1 MATGINWAFTAQ
13 IEGGPSLQISGSV
26 AVEGYEQIEVKVG
39 DGLSKKVSVQPSD
52 GGNFLLIY
60 ASTYDSITYEVLDGA
75 NAPVGTPASKTLDG
89 PHLLIGEG
97 AVGLLETAEHTIRFH
112 NGSGA
117 EATIYILLGR
127 DATP

>member
-13 IEGGPSLQISGSV
+13 IKGGPSLQISGSV

-75 NAPVGTPASKTLDG
+75 DAAVGTPSKKTLDG
-89 PHLLIGEG
+89 PHILIGEG
-97 AVGLLETAEHTIRFH
+97 AVGLLETAEHTIRFK
-112 NGSGA
+112 NESGA